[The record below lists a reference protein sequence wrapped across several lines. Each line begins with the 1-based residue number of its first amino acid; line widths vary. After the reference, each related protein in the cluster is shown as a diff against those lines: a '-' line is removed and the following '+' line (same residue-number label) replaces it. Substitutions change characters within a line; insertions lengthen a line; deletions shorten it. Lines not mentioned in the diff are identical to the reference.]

1 MISTVVIQN
10 QSKQLTF
17 QHQYF
22 KLFICFS
29 IPMDFYTLGQ
39 CTIERW
45 VRPYLLLLLVRER
58 SGQKGQDDRVT
69 AWRSQLLDFSFGEK
83 KKCGY
88 WGFRNWFTKHWS
100 FSVPFILLCVLLGVL
115 EPQTEYWLLK
125 FLFIIIV
132 TSNICTWLFNLCHF
146 NV

>member
-22 KLFICFS
+22 KLFLCFS

-69 AWRSQLLDFSFGEK
+69 PRPTLSWERQAGEK
-83 KKCGY
+83 VEVCACSHMQLHM
-88 WGFRNWFTKHWS
+88 WTWI
-100 FSVPFILLCVLLGVL
+100 PFLSHTRLTRPAPPLPVLSEL
-115 EPQTEYWLLK
+115 Y
-125 FLFIIIV
+125 
-132 TSNICTWLFNLCHF
+132 
-146 NV
+146 